1 MADAICPKGDEL
13 EPLIRYP
20 IFQHAW
26 FVDDLEKTCL
36 NWHKAVGAGPFFIT
50 ENHVTETQTYRGESF
65 LTPLNYAFGYHGETQ
80 VQFIQQDEEAPS
92 IYRDMYKKAIDKCKA
107 TPPQKAA
114 AVNAV
119 SVGNL
124 LTLRASSLFTFAGF
138 KTTLESSFGLNS
150 MAAAP
155 R

>member
-1 MADAICPKGDEL
+1 MADDTCPRRHEL

-26 FVDDLEKTCL
+26 FVNDLEKTCF

-65 LTPLNYAFGYHGETQ
+65 LTPLHYAFGYHGETQ

-92 IYRDMYKKAIDKCKA
+92 IYRDMYKKVKR
-107 TPPQKAA
+107 
-114 AVNAV
+114 V
-119 SVGNL
+119 S
-124 LTLRASSLFTFAGF
+124 TI
-138 KTTLESSFGLNS
+138 
-150 MAAAP
+150 
-155 R
+155 